1 MKNRKAVWSWA
12 LLDWGNS
19 AFSLTVMTAFF
30 PLFFAEYWCD
40 APGMTPERGTQYLAW
55 ANSLHALVIAILAPI
70 LGAVADQGSRK
81 KRFLLGFTVL
91 GVLSTLLLPLVPRGG
106 YILAPVLYS
115 IAALGFSGNSTFY
128 DTLLTDVADADSYD
142 RVSAFGF
149 SLGYLGSEVLF
160 LLNSA
165 MALRPD
171 LFGLADAQAAIKVSF
186 VLTAAWWAVF
196 TIPALLWV
204 EERPSA
210 APPSA
215 AGGTLAQGLRQ
226 FAATFRELRRYKAA
240 VLFLAS
246 YILYIDGVNTVIT
259 MSVDFGKKI
268 GIDSMGM
275 VLALHLT
282 QLVAFPAAIVY
293 GRVGEQVGA
302 RRAILAGI
310 LVYAG
315 ICFWA
320 YFMRTRNEFIAMAIM
335 IGLVQGGVQSLS
347 RSYFARLIPAE
358 KSGEFFGFYN
368 MMGKFA
374 AVLGPLLMGLAVPW
388 VGVRASILSLLILFA
403 GGAAVLWFV
412 PEQTEAARDAG

>member
-1 MKNRKAVWSWA
+1 MKNRRAVWSWA

-40 APGMTPERGTQYLAW
+40 APGMTPERGTQFLAW
-55 ANSLHALVIAILAPI
+55 ANSIHALVIAILAPI
-70 LGAVADQGSRK
+70 LGAVADRGSRK
-81 KRFLLGFTVL
+81 KKFLFGFTAL
-91 GVLSTLLLPLVPRGG
+91 GVLGTALLPLVPRGG
-106 YILAPVLYS
+106 YILAPVIYS

-128 DTLLTDVADADSYD
+128 DTLLTDVADRDSYD

-149 SLGYLGSEVLF
+149 ALGYLGSEVLF
-160 LLNSA
+160 ILNSVMCLKPA
-165 MALRPD
+165 A
-171 LFGLADAQAAIKVSF
+171 FGLSSATAAIKAGF
-186 VLTAAWWAVF
+186 VLTAAWWLIF

-204 EERPSA
+204 EERGA
-210 APPSA
+210 AVPA
-215 AGGTLAQGLRQ
+215 AGEGSAIGQGLRQ
-226 FAATFRELRRYKAA
+226 FAATFRELSRYKAA
-240 VLFLAS
+240 VLFLAA
-246 YILYIDGVNTVIT
+246 YVLYIDGVNTVIT

-268 GIDSMGM
+268 GIDNTGM
-275 VLALHLT
+275 VVALHLT
-282 QLVAFPAAIVY
+282 QLVAFPAAIIY
-293 GRVGEQVGA
+293 GRVGERIGA
-302 RRAILAGI
+302 RRAINAG
-310 LVYAG
+310 LVIYTG

-320 YFMRTRNEFIAMAIM
+320 YFMRTRNEFIMMAIL

-388 VGVRASILSLLILFA
+388 VGTRGSILSLLVLFA

-412 PEQTEAARDAG
+412 PEDS